1 MANATAVLIFET
13 EPPIRVNC
21 ASAAAFEK
29 GDCVTFT
36 GATEGLVVAITS
48 ANADIFGGVVAEE
61 KIADVGTSVSVYR
74 RGYFKI
80 EVGTGGATIGL
91 SATIIA
97 KNEFTDG
104 AATDYENGIVWGRFL
119 ETGTDGQ
126 FVVMELGN

>member
-13 EPPIRVNC
+13 EAPIRFNC

-29 GDCVTFT
+29 GDCVTLT

-48 ANADIFGGVVAEE
+48 ANGDIFGGIVAEE
-61 KIADVGTSVSVYR
+61 KIANVGTTVSLYR
-74 RGYFKI
+74 RGYFKV
-80 EVGTGGATIGL
+80 EAGTGGATVGL
-91 SATIIA
+91 TSSIIT

-104 AATDYENGIVWGRFL
+104 AATDHENGITWGRFL

-126 FVVMELGN
+126 FVTMELFS